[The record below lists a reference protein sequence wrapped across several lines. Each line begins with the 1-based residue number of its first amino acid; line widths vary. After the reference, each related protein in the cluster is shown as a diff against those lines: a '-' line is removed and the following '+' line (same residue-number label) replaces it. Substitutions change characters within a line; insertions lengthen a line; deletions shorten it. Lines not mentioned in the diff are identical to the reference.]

1 MTEYE
6 YLNGTDVFRFESCK
20 EIRGYRESSEFKFH
34 SDPLHAVHVQI

>member
-20 EIRGYRESSEFKFH
+20 EIRGYRESSEFHSSEFH
-34 SDPLHAVHVQI
+34 SVHI

>member
-34 SDPLHAVHVQI
+34 SDPLHVHI